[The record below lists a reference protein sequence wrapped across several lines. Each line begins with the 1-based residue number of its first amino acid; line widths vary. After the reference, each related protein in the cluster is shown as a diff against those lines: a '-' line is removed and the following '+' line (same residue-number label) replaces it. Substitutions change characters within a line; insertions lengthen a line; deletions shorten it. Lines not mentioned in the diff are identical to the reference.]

1 MPMRRC
7 ALCGGPLP
15 KNSSGKRRYCSDNCR
30 KLASKRRLGAATVPS
45 PPAGAGGDDTEVS
58 YADLLRVSLD
68 ALRRAVQDPDT
79 PAQAIAALTKQM
91 LAVGKEINALED
103 ESRADPLAEGV
114 RADDARDESFDPGT
128 V

>member
-7 ALCGGPLP
+7 ALCGGALP

-30 KLASKRRLGAATVPS
+30 KLASKRRWGAATVSS

-79 PAQAIAALTKQM
+79 RPRP
-91 LAVGKEINALED
+91 
-103 ESRADPLAEGV
+103 SPR
-114 RADDARDESFDPGT
+114 
-128 V
+128 

>member
-1 MPMRRC
+1 MRRC
-7 ALCGGPLP
+7 ALCGGSLP

-45 PPAGAGGDDTEVS
+45 PPAGAGGDDTKVS

>member
-7 ALCGGPLP
+7 ALCGGALP

-30 KLASKRRLGAATVPS
+30 KLASKRRWGAATVSS

-91 LAVGKEINALED
+91 LAVGKEINALE
-103 ESRADPLAEGV
+103 EEARADLLAEGV